1 MKKRFAVAITG
12 ASGIIYGLDLL
23 KKLSTFDCEI
33 HCVITEDAKKILSY
47 EFDNKASIIDVLKT
61 LHLSK
66 FWNTPQLQISPVQLE
81 KIKLYDNSDFSAPIA
96 SGSFYFDAMA
106 ISPCSMKT
114 LGKIANSI
122 ADTLSIRAAEVA
134 LKERRRLVIVARET
148 PLALTVLR
156 NMCTLTEAGAIIL
169 PPVPE
174 FYSKPS
180 CIGDLIDFTTA
191 RTLSAMGIEQKF
203 LKEWGN
209 ENI

>member
-23 KKLSTFDCEI
+23 RKLSTLDCEI

-47 EFDNKASIIDVLKT
+47 EFDNKASIIDALKT

-134 LKERRRLVIVARET
+134 LKERRKLVIVARET

-169 PPVPE
+169 PPVPA